1 MERLDIGLKNIKIWI
16 IAIYDCKLNKQPN
29 EIRF

>member
-1 MERLDIGLKNIKIWI
+1 MERLDIGLKNIKFRI

>member
-1 MERLDIGLKNIKIWI
+1 MARSDIGLNNIKFWI